1 MKKILFVLLSLITI
15 AAYTQNAD
23 DVIQKYTTAVGG
35 LSAINAIKTMK
46 MTGTV
51 TTQGYDLPI
60 TLQVIN
66 GKAIRTDIEA
76 GGQMIVNAYK
86 DGKGWKINPFAGA
99 TTAADMSSEEL
110 ADYKTQSTLASNL
123 MDYKARGHTV
133 EYLGGE
139 DVDGVKTHKIKM
151 TTKEDNKVSTYFIST
166 TDNTLIKSV
175 TTRNMQGQDME
186 VESFFSNLK
195 DFNGLK
201 FALTRV
207 QKVGGQVL
215 QELNFK
221 DLQFNVAIDEKIFD
235 KQ

>member
-1 MKKILFVLLSLITI
+1 MKKILIVLLSLITI
-15 AAYTQNAD
+15 AAYAQNAD

-123 MDYKARGHTV
+123 MDYKARGHKV